1 MKATALTLI
10 LISVLLV
17 TALLIAAAPS
27 TMATD
32 EAPQLQ
38 WSKTFGYATACC
50 VAQAGDGSLLIAA
63 QSAKDYQYTGHLGF
77 HYNNLSG
84 ILINVDLKGQVLW
97 NKSLPILPKVMIP
110 TNDGGFVIAGEIHTF
125 FGYSETDVSTFTI
138 DQSFASLIKID
149 DDGTVVWN
157 QTYNLSGQPI
167 PNPAE
172 HISFGAGVGANV
184 GILLQTSDGGYLLG
198 GAYSMNSYAFAPWTI
213 KPWLIKTDA
222 SGNSTWTKVYATDS
236 DTNEPDIAGSVYS
249 AVQTTNGGFLLV
261 GNINGLA
268 LTKTDSSGNIIWG
281 KSPVPNSD
289 AKNYT
294 TYNSIARAP
303 DGGYLL
309 VGVKNYYINNEG
321 SYFAYLEKVDDSFN
335 QVWNVTYD
343 QQRLYGFMLIY
354 SSNDSYFFSA
364 SSSVIKTDLNGNMDW
379 SGVYNGTTDA
389 LCPTADG
396 GDALAGAVENNP
408 GSLIHTTYIWLGK
421 LASGSTLSP
430 SPSPLPFSTALLVA
444 VIVIVL
450 IVVGIGIGLF
460 VHFKKRKYLSNPSV

>member
-1 MKATALTLI
+1 MKTKALTLT
-10 LISVLLV
+10 LISG
-17 TALLIAAAPS
+17 LLITVVLVASVPS
-27 TMATD
+27 TKATTE

-50 VAQAGDGSLLIAA
+50 VTQAGDGSLLIVA

-84 ILINVDLKGQVLW
+84 VLIKVDLNGQVLW
-97 NKSLPILPKVMIP
+97 NKSLPILPEVMIP
-110 TNDGGFVIAGEIHTF
+110 TNDGGFVITGELPVF
-125 FGYSETDVSTFTI
+125 FGYSENDVSTYPISQT
-138 DQSFASLIKID
+138 FASLIKID
-149 DDGTVVWN
+149 GDGKVVWN
-157 QTYNLSGQPI
+157 QTYYLSGQPI
-167 PNPAE
+167 PNPEAP
-172 HISFGAGVGANV
+172 ILLATSFGAHVGV
-184 GILLQTSDGGYLLG
+184 LLQTSDGGYLLG
-198 GAYSMNSYAFAPWTI
+198 GFYSTNASIFAVSTHA
-213 KPWLIKTDA
+213 PWLIKTDA
-222 SGNSTWTKVYATDS
+222 SGNRIWTKIYVADSNS
-236 DTNEPDIAGSVYS
+236 DTSESENSGAVVS
-249 AVQTTNGGFLLV
+249 AVKTNDGGFLLV
-261 GNINGLA
+261 GNVDGFA
-268 LTKTDSSGNIIWG
+268 LTKTDSSGNIIWD
-281 KSPVPNSD
+281 KYPVPNSD

-309 VGVKNYYINNEG
+309 VGVRNYYLNNEG

-343 QQRLYGFMLIY
+343 QQSLYGFMLTY

-364 SSSVIKTDLNGNMDW
+364 SSSVIKTDLNGNIDW

-396 GDALAGAVENNP
+396 GYALAGAVENNP

-421 LASGSTLSP
+421 LASGSTISP

-444 VIVIVL
+444 VIVMVL
-450 IVVGIGIGLF
+450 TVVGIGLGLLF
-460 VHFKKRKYLSNPSV
+460 YLKKRKH